1 MVKTFFLFFII
12 VISCYGKSNNEKFI
26 IDVTSCSNLIQK
38 DYSKEQRVPIKLVVS
53 QAIIESNWGRSRFA
67 KEGNNFFGMRTWDL
81 TRDHMKPQLNANSK
95 FGLVIYPDLCSS
107 VKDYIENINTSQK
120 YYELRRVRAI
130 ELKLWDN
137 VSAKILAKFLTSYSE
152 EGEEYV
158 EKVIRQIGFL
168 NID

>member
-1 MVKTFFLFFII
+1 
-12 VISCYGKSNNEKFI
+12 
-26 IDVTSCSNLIQK
+26 
-38 DYSKEQRVPIKLVVS
+38 
-53 QAIIESNWGRSRFA
+53 
-67 KEGNNFFGMRTWDL
+67 
-81 TRDHMKPQLNANSK
+81 MKPQLKANSK

-107 VKDYIENINTSQK
+107 VKDYIENINTSEK